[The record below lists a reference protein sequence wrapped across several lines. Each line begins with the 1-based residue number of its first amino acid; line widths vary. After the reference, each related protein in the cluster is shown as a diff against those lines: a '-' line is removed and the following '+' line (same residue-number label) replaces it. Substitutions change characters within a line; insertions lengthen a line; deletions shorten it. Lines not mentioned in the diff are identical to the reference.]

1 MEYYYHMSSKK
12 KTFTYRGKSLE
23 ELQTLPMDDLLEILP
38 SRARRSLSRG
48 MSTNHIKFFEKI
60 QKAIRNKSPSNKP
73 IRTHLRDFII
83 LPQMTGMVLNV
94 YNGKEFSQVRVIP
107 EMIGHY
113 LGEYAP
119 TQKVVRHSAPGVG
132 ATRSSQFV
140 PLK

>member
-1 MEYYYHMSSKK
+1 MSLKK
-12 KTFTYRGKSLE
+12 KTFSYRGKSLE
-23 ELQTLPMDDLLEILP
+23 ELQSLPMDDLLEILP

-48 MSTNHIKFFEKI
+48 MSTNHIKFFERI
-60 QKAIRNKSPSNKP
+60 QKSIRNKSTNKP
-73 IRTHLRDFII
+73 LRTHLRDFIV
-83 LPQMTGMVLNV
+83 LPQMVGLTFNV
-94 YNGKEFSQVRVIP
+94 YNGREFLQVRVIP

>member
-1 MEYYYHMSSKK
+1 MSLKK
-12 KTFTYRGKSLE
+12 KTFSYRGKTLE
-23 ELQTLPMDDLLEILP
+23 ELQSLPIDDLLEILP

-48 MSTNHIKFFEKI
+48 MSTNHIKFFERI
-60 QKAIRNKSPSNKP
+60 QKQIRNKTTNKP
-73 IRTHLRDFII
+73 LKTHLRDFIV
-83 LPQMTGMVLNV
+83 LPQMVGLTLNV
-94 YNGKEFSQVRVIP
+94 YNGKEFLQVRVIP

-119 TQKVVRHSAPGVG
+119 TEKIVRHSAPGVG

>member
-1 MEYYYHMSSKK
+1 MSLKK
-12 KTFTYRGKSLE
+12 KTFSYRGKTLE
-23 ELQTLPMDDLLEILP
+23 ELQSLPMDDLLEILP

-48 MSTNHIKFFEKI
+48 MSTNHIKFFERI
-60 QKAIRNKSPSNKP
+60 QKQIRNKTTNKP
-73 IRTHLRDFII
+73 LKTHLRDFIV
-83 LPQMTGMVLNV
+83 LPQMVGLTLNV
-94 YNGKEFSQVRVIP
+94 YNGKEFLQVRVIP

-119 TQKVVRHSAPGVG
+119 TEKIVRHSAPGVG

>member
-1 MEYYYHMSSKK
+1 MSVKK
-12 KTFTYRGKSLE
+12 KTFSYRGKNLE
-23 ELQTLPMDDLLEILP
+23 ELQSLPMDDLLEILP

-60 QKAIRNKSPSNKP
+60 QKKIRKKNSSGKP
-73 IRTHLRDFII
+73 LRTHLRDFIV
-83 LPQMTGMVLNV
+83 LPQMVGLTLNV

>member
-1 MEYYYHMSSKK
+1 MSIKK
-12 KTFTYRGKSLE
+12 KTFSYRGKSLE
-23 ELQTLPMDDLLEILP
+23 ELQSLPMDDLLEILP
-38 SRARRSLSRG
+38 ARARRSLSRG
-48 MSTNHIKFFEKI
+48 MSTNHIKFFEKL
-60 QKAIRNKSPSNKP
+60 QKTIRNKSTNKP
-73 IRTHLRDFII
+73 LRTHLRDFIV
-83 LPQMTGMVLNV
+83 LPQMVGMVLNV
-94 YNGKEFSQVRVIP
+94 YNGREFLQVRVIP

>member
-1 MEYYYHMSSKK
+1 MSVKK
-12 KTFTYRGKSLE
+12 KTFSYRGKSLE
-23 ELQTLPMDDLLEILP
+23 EIQSLPMDDHLEIIP

-48 MSTNHIKFFEKI
+48 MSTNHIKLLEKI
-60 QKAIRNKSPSNKP
+60 QNTIRNNGTTQKP
-73 IRTHLRDFII
+73 LTTHLRDFIV
-83 LPQMTGMVLNV
+83 LPQMVGITLNV

>member
-1 MEYYYHMSSKK
+1 
-12 KTFTYRGKSLE
+12 
-23 ELQTLPMDDLLEILP
+23 
-38 SRARRSLSRG
+38 

-60 QKAIRNKSPSNKP
+60 QKSIRNKSTIKP

-83 LPQMTGMVLNV
+83 LPQMVGLTFNV
-94 YNGKEFSQVRVIP
+94 YNGKEFSQVRVMP

-119 TQKVVRHSAPGVG
+119 TEKVVRHSAPGVG

>member
-1 MEYYYHMSSKK
+1 MVSKK
-12 KTFTYRGKSLE
+12 KVFSYRGKSLE

-60 QKAIRNKSPSNKP
+60 QKSIRNKSPSAKP
-73 IRTHLRDFII
+73 IRTHLRDFVI
-83 LPQMTGMVLNV
+83 LPQMIGLTLNV
-94 YNGKEFSQVRVIP
+94 YNGREYLQVRVIP

-119 TQKVVRHSAPGVG
+119 TQKIVRHSAPGVG

>member
-1 MEYYYHMSSKK
+1 MSLKK
-12 KTFTYRGKSLE
+12 KTFSYRGKSLE
-23 ELQTLPMDDLLEILP
+23 ELQSLPMDDLLEILP

-60 QKAIRNKSPSNKP
+60 QKSIRNKSTNKP
-73 IRTHLRDFII
+73 LRTHLRDFIV
-83 LPQMTGMVLNV
+83 LPQMVGLVLNV
-94 YNGKEFSQVRVIP
+94 YNGREFLQVRVIP

-119 TQKVVRHSAPGVG
+119 TQKIVRHSAPGVG

>member
-1 MEYYYHMSSKK
+1 MSIKK
-12 KTFTYRGKSLE
+12 KIYFYRGKTLE
-23 ELQTLPMDDLLEILP
+23 ELQSLPMDDLLEILP

-60 QKAIRNKSPSNKP
+60 QKSIRNKSTIKP

-83 LPQMTGMVLNV
+83 LPQMVGLTFNV
-94 YNGKEFSQVRVIP
+94 YNGKEFSQVRVMP

-119 TQKVVRHSAPGVG
+119 TEKVVRHSAPGVG

>member
-1 MEYYYHMSSKK
+1 MSVKK
-12 KTFTYRGKSLE
+12 KTFSYRGKSLE
-23 ELQTLPMDDLLEILP
+23 ELQSLPMDDLLEILP

-60 QKAIRNKSPSNKP
+60 QKTIRNKGTTQKP
-73 IRTHLRDFII
+73 LRTHLRDFIV
-83 LPQMTGMVLNV
+83 LPQMVGITLNV

>member
-1 MEYYYHMSSKK
+1 MKK
-12 KTFTYRGKSLE
+12 KQFSYRGKSLE
-23 ELQTLPMDDLLEILP
+23 ELQSLPMDDLLEILP

-60 QKAIRNKSPSNKP
+60 QKSLRSKTPTNKP
-73 IRTHLRDFII
+73 IRTHLRDFIV
-83 LPQMTGMVLNV
+83 LPQMVGMVFNV
-94 YNGKEFSQVRVIP
+94 YNGREFLQVRVIP

-119 TQKVVRHSAPGVG
+119 TAKVVRHSAPGVG

>member
-1 MEYYYHMSSKK
+1 MKK
-12 KTFTYRGKSLE
+12 KQFSYRGKSIE
-23 ELQTLPMDDLLEILP
+23 ELQSLPMDDLLEILP

-60 QKAIRNKSPSNKP
+60 QKSLRSKSPANKP
-73 IRTHLRDFII
+73 IRTHLRDFIV
-83 LPQMTGMVLNV
+83 LPQMVGMVFNV
-94 YNGKEFSQVRVIP
+94 YNGREFLQVRVIP

-119 TQKVVRHSAPGVG
+119 TAKVVRHSAPGVG